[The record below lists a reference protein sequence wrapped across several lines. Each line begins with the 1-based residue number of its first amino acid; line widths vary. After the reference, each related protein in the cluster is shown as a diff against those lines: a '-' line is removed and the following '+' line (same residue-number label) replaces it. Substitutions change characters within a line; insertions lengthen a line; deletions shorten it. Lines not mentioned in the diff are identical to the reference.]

1 MSINNKL
8 IFKKLTLTVFDKF
21 EKIEEIKD
29 LSNIYNFDLKILDMA
44 DNLHLYKTNIKI
56 FYTNKQ
62 EGLHIV
68 NEFIKLNFAY
78 LTNDTIKDRYI
89 MKLF

>member
-44 DNLHLYKTNIKI
+44 DNLHLYKTNINITK
-56 FYTNKQ
+56 
-62 EGLHIV
+62 
-68 NEFIKLNFAY
+68 
-78 LTNDTIKDRYI
+78 R
-89 MKLF
+89 